1 MNRVISWVLGF
12 SPFCVMFNWTG
23 VYGNLMIG
31 YELKVDMTGAN
42 GIAKNWYLYLVKN
55 TIFIIWNFK

>member
-42 GIAKNWYLYLVKN
+42 GIAKN
-55 TIFIIWNFK
+55 